1 MDRRSEKLIAMNIKK
16 TFHTFFSAAEP
27 PAFEIVNAQGKSNL
41 VLICDHASNRVP
53 ACLNNLGLRDEQLA
67 DHIGWDPGAAAV
79 ARLLAK
85 DLDAPLVLSAYS
97 RLMIDCNRP
106 LASSELIPEQSAGV
120 IIPGNQNLSSY
131 ERDDRV
137 QSLFIPYHDAI
148 ETLLDARLL
157 SNPQSP
163 AIILSIH
170 SFTPFLFDEQ
180 RPWHI
185 GVSHK
190 TDDRFAKNLYNALM
204 QQDDIIVGFNEPYP
218 IEDAFDY
225 SIPTHGEAR
234 GLSCAMIE
242 IRQDGLTTETG
253 IARWA
258 ERIALAYRNINVKY

>member
-1 MDRRSEKLIAMNIKK
+1 MSQKNSTSTL
-16 TFHTFFSAAEP
+16 FSAAEP
-27 PAFEIVNAQGKSNL
+27 AAFELVNEQGKSNVVL
-41 VLICDHASNRVP
+41 VCDHASNHVP
-53 ACLNNLGLRDEQLA
+53 ACLNKLGLTDDQLD

-79 ARLLAK
+79 ARLLSK
-85 DLDAPLVLSAYS
+85 MLDAPLVLSAYS
-97 RLMIDCNRP
+97 RLVIDCNRP
-106 LASSELIPEQSAGV
+106 LASDELIPEQSAGV
-120 IIPGNQNLSSY
+120 NIPGNLNLSAY

-148 ETLLDARLL
+148 ESLLDARLL
-157 SNPQSP
+157 SDPENP
-163 AIILSIH
+163 AIFLSIH

-190 TDDRFAKNLYNALM
+190 TDDRFAKHLYNALT

-234 GLSCAMIE
+234 GLPSAMIE
-242 IRQDGLTTETG
+242 IRQDGLTTQTG
-253 IARWA
+253 VERWA
-258 ERIALAYRNINVKY
+258 ERIALAYRAVEPAFFHHR

>member
-1 MDRRSEKLIAMNIKK
+1 MRQKNSTSTL
-16 TFHTFFSAAEP
+16 FSAAEP
-27 PAFEIVNAQGKSNL
+27 AAFEIVNEQGKSNL
-41 VLICDHASNRVP
+41 VLVCDHASNYVP
-53 ACLNNLGLRDEQLA
+53 ACLNKLGLTEDQLN

-85 DLDAPLVLSAYS
+85 DLDAALVLSAYS
-97 RLMIDCNRP
+97 RLVIDCNRP

-120 IIPGNQNLSSY
+120 VVPGNQHLSSY
-131 ERDDRV
+131 ERADRV

-148 ETLLDARLL
+148 ESLLDARLL
-157 SNPQSP
+157 SDPQNPV
-163 AIILSIH
+163 IFLSIH

-190 TDDRFAKNLYNALM
+190 TDDRFAKNLYKALM

-234 GLSCAMIE
+234 GLPSAMIE

-258 ERIALAYRNINVKY
+258 ERIANAFRALPTTLA